1 MLDSA
6 DRIQSCSNK
15 YVPGSEGN
23 HAERI
28 KGKHSDNDSTNR
40 DSQYGYT
47 N

>member
-6 DRIQSCSNK
+6 DRLQSCSNK

-40 DSQYGYT
+40 DSQ
-47 N
+47 